1 MTCHYSGVLFRLPP
15 STPPPG
21 RAIGFLDAPSAR
33 ARGCAD
39 HFEVYPTLNTDGHG
53 NGAVAMIIGM
63 KHNNS
68 PTAHSIGG
76 HAEVM
81 PTMETDCGCHFSVC
95 QPTPSATPKH
105 ATQKEAARHALPEP
119 A

>member
-1 MTCHYSGVLFRLPP
+1 MTCHYSGVLFKLPP
-15 STPPPG
+15 STPP
-21 RAIGFLDAPSAR
+21 RWAVGFLDAPSAR

-53 NGAVAMIIGM
+53 NGAVAMTIGM

-68 PTAHSIGG
+68 PTARSIGD

-95 QPTPSATPKH
+95 QRPH
-105 ATQKEAARHALPEP
+105 AADRNAKGDRAPCRA
-119 A
+119 

>member
-1 MTCHYSGVLFRLPP
+1 MT
-15 STPPPG
+15 
-21 RAIGFLDAPSAR
+21 
-33 ARGCAD
+33 
-39 HFEVYPTLNTDGHG
+39 
-53 NGAVAMIIGM
+53 IGM

-68 PTAHSIGG
+68 PTARSIGD

-95 QPTPSATPKH
+95 QPTPPTATRKETEPH
-105 ATQKEAARHALPEP
+105 AVPEP

>member
-1 MTCHYSGVLFRLPP
+1 
-15 STPPPG
+15 
-21 RAIGFLDAPSAR
+21 
-33 ARGCAD
+33 
-39 HFEVYPTLNTDGHG
+39 
-53 NGAVAMIIGM
+53 MIIGM

-68 PTAHSIGG
+68 PTAHSIGD

-95 QPTPSATPKH
+95 QPTPSAMPAP
-105 ATQKEAARHALPEP
+105 ATQKEAARHAMPEP